1 MFCSSNWAINW
12 WTTKAWKA
20 GSNLSCGLF
29 VGLLLR
35 SLKLFKINLAEVVKI
50 DLLRLFRFCSPK
62 NQEILSSFEL
72 SCPGTS
78 TNKNLQCPQA
88 SINIKSINHNLIQ
101 LLRIKLLDIDSMPS
115 PSDKVF
121 MIHLLAGTSIYI
133 FYTSLNKIFW
143 VFWRTSCQ
151 LSKVIV
157 FQRFSRP
164 SPKI

>member
-20 GSNLSCGLF
+20 GSNPSCRLF
-29 VGLLLR
+29 VGPLLR
-35 SLKLFKINLAEVVKI
+35 SLKRFEISLVEVIKI

-72 SCPGTS
+72 SCSGTS
-78 TNKNLQCPQA
+78 TNKNLQCA
-88 SINIKSINHNLIQ
+88 HTSINIKSISHNLIQ
-101 LLRIKLLDIDSMPS
+101 LSRIKLLDIDSMPS

-143 VFWRTSCQ
+143 VFWRTSCR

-157 FQRFSRP
+157 FQGFSRP
-164 SPKI
+164 SAKI